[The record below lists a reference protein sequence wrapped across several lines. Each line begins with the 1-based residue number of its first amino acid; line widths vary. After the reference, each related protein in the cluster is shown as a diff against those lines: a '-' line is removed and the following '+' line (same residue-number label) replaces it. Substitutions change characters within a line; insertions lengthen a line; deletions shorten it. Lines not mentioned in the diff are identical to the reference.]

1 MSKMVQSELKL
12 EIKTKTKTE
21 KWDIRD
27 QKVEELNNPKIEGI
41 KYKPQYETQATVK
54 QQFGN
59 F

>member
-27 QKVEELNNPKIEGI
+27 QKVEDLNNPKIEGI
-41 KYKPQYETQATVK
+41 KHKPQYETQATVK